1 MPEKEFT
8 HRPTKLNRDVC
19 FLHSGTCVFSFL
31 VSDQGSKTHYLVK
44 YNYIYI
50 YMNPVRT
57 FSWVEVELCFLLR
70 FTHRPTKLNCWL
82 DVFFVSDQRE

>member
-1 MPEKEFT
+1 MCFVDGGEKGRGGEREGWGGWGRRRGSVKICSGYFVPEKEFT

-50 YMNPVRT
+50 YI
-57 FSWVEVELCFLLR
+57 
-70 FTHRPTKLNCWL
+70 
-82 DVFFVSDQRE
+82 